1 MDNTLWHTLFWNSDG
16 QRLRPLWR
24 LLLQM
29 AMLGGLLF
37 VTALPFAL
45 ISYLAHLKPA
55 PIWMLII
62 STLMMCVA
70 VVGSVAIARR
80 WLDRRSF
87 ASLGFANP
95 YTQTEWQPV
104 DLLIKEVF
112 RDAEGNYWPLLMGF
126 LLALLMLG
134 GGYVTMQRL
143 GWLQISG
150 PFPMVDWQALL
161 FLVIFSVVGFEEELL
176 FRGYVLQTLC
186 SYHQQ
191 TLSRGWN
198 IFFGMIGSS
207 AIFAAFH
214 LGNAA
219 INWTNILGI
228 FAMGLLLAFAAVRT
242 GRLWLSIGLHTGW
255 NFFLMLLFGSPIPG
269 VTVYSLLHI
278 HVTGPALWAG
288 TDSSTGLI
296 FLPVLLVGAGLVW
309 AFTQGVKR

>member
-1 MDNTLWHTLFWNSDG
+1 MDNTLWHTLFRNSDG

-37 VTALPFAL
+37 VTALPLAL
-45 ISYLAHLKPA
+45 ISSLAHWKPS

-62 STLMMCVA
+62 SSLMMCVA
-70 VVGSVAIARR
+70 AIGSVAIARR

-87 ASLGFANP
+87 ASLGL
-95 YTQTEWQPV
+95 QTDQEPV
-104 DLLIKEVF
+104 RHLLYGF
-112 RDAEGNYWPLLMGF
+112 LGF
-126 LLALLMLG
+126 LLALMMLS
-134 GGYVTMQRL
+134 GGYMTMQRL

-150 PFPMVDWQALL
+150 PFPTVDWQALL

-176 FRGYVLQTLC
+176 FRGYLLQKF
-186 SYHQQ
+186 S
-191 TLSRGWN
+191 SMWN
-198 IFFGMIGSS
+198 VFAGMFGSS
-207 AIFAAFH
+207 LVFAAFH
-214 LGNAA
+214 LGNSA

-278 HVTGPALWAG
+278 HVIGPALWAG
-288 TDSSTGLI
+288 TDSTTGMI
-296 FLPVLLVGAGLVW
+296 FLPVLLVGAGLIWV
-309 AFTQGVKR
+309 FTK